1 MSNSSADEY
10 GILDCCQRGRDS
22 CNHRDADRC
31 CGGGYN
37 ASCDCQE
44 CHPAEPHPDPNAKVR
59 LRVRVLP
66 VTYTLELGRYEWDGL
81 TEDER
86 SALVYDA
93 TEENCKFE
101 IKYEVLP

>member
-1 MSNSSADEY
+1 MSNREV
-10 GILDCCQRGRDS
+10 DS
-22 CNHRDADRC
+22 KGNCSK
-31 CGGGYN
+31 CGGTHYGSYT
-37 ASCDCQE
+37 CPLTQFVPFHGDCQE
-44 CHPAEPHPDPNAKVR
+44 ASASPGTGDVR

-101 IKYEVLP
+101 TQYEVLP